1 MATRYACRHGW
12 QGPAVAAALV
22 VPALLSLRSWG
33 PSVVPVVPYPHE
45 SPLGTS
51 ALMVVALP
59 LLSLWGISVS
69 HRCADAVVRRRLLLI
84 DILLVTWNIDALV
97 KYTAVSDAVVELCWY
112 LYYIPIVYLPLL
124 LVLAALRVSGLE
136 GCPWAIIVRRGAVL
150 VGAALFSAVATNG
163 LHGLAFVF
171 DRLDPAWDVNYA
183 YGPVYAAVH
192 VWTAVMLLAFLALIV
207 IHARKA
213 LRRVVLLVA
222 LVFVL
227 GIAYSLLYALRVPLA
242 YLTNYCLLYTSISVI
257 VVEASLDLGLLPSY
271 RGVARLFEDLPLDIK
286 ILSPEGATAF
296 ASRSATPLT
305 ERAWRALA
313 GLELP
318 RGRMTSFRLPLHLVC
333 HAFGIPGGMAVLTE
347 DIAELDDLR
356 RALDLRREDLER
368 HNRAI
373 ERARGVREELL
384 ARRIE
389 RDLVADVE
397 PLLSESV
404 DLMHDILSSLPDAG
418 DETSRERRRRRLVLV
433 KLLVAYCKRRG
444 ALALAGD
451 GVDPL
456 GAEHLHLLLDE
467 IVADVRS
474 AGMVCAMSVDVS
486 GNLSNA
492 CMGQLYDCIHDLL
505 MLVSKDEGATLI
517 VHLGEG
523 RAGHIE
529 LRAAVDVGDEEA
541 CEALGRQLRGD
552 PAHGLAASAVDVD
565 DTVLHVHMTVSRGT
579 VMSQGE
585 VGEAC

>member
-1 MATRYACRHGW
+1 
-12 QGPAVAAALV
+12 
-22 VPALLSLRSWG
+22 
-33 PSVVPVVPYPHE
+33 
-45 SPLGTS
+45 
-51 ALMVVALP
+51 
-59 LLSLWGISVS
+59 
-69 HRCADAVVRRRLLLI
+69 
-84 DILLVTWNIDALV
+84 
-97 KYTAVSDAVVELCWY
+97 
-112 LYYIPIVYLPLL
+112 
-124 LVLAALRVSGLE
+124 
-136 GCPWAIIVRRGAVL
+136 
-150 VGAALFSAVATNG
+150 
-163 LHGLAFVF
+163 
-171 DRLDPAWDVNYA
+171 
-183 YGPVYAAVH
+183 
-192 VWTAVMLLAFLALIV
+192 
-207 IHARKA
+207 
-213 LRRVVLLVA
+213 
-222 LVFVL
+222 
-227 GIAYSLLYALRVPLA
+227 
-242 YLTNYCLLYTSISVI
+242 
-257 VVEASLDLGLLPSY
+257 
-271 RGVARLFEDLPLDIK
+271 
-286 ILSPEGATAF
+286 
-296 ASRSATPLT
+296 
-305 ERAWRALA
+305 
-313 GLELP
+313 
-318 RGRMTSFRLPLHLVC
+318 MTSFRLPLHLVC